1 MARSPGSGCRLVRG
15 RLIRSAAASKSRRT
29 VGTTAGPDVALEIQ
43 PREQFTIERL
53 IPLHIGRLDVSY
65 TNSALFMT
73 IAVVLIT
80 ALMLLGTRRAA
91 LVPGRWQSVAEM
103 SYEFVVDMVDTNA
116 GHGGRD
122 FFPFVFTLFMFILFS
137 NLLGLIPYSFTV
149 TSHII
154 VTFALAAVVF
164 IGVTI
169 IGFIRHGAHFLRLF
183 VPEGVPVAL
192 LLLLVPIELLSYFIR
207 PFTLSIRLFANMLA
221 GHTMLA
227 IFGGFAA
234 SVGLLAIFPLAIN
247 IALVGLELLV
257 AVLQAYVFA
266 ILTCLYLRDALHLH

>member
-1 MARSPGSGCRLVRG
+1 
-15 RLIRSAAASKSRRT
+15 
-29 VGTTAGPDVALEIQ
+29 VAIELQ
-43 PREQFTIERL
+43 PLEQFEIAR
-53 IPLHIGRLDVSY
+53 IVPLHIGKLDVSY
-65 TNSALFMT
+65 TNSALMMT
-73 IAVVLIT
+73 IVVVLIT
-80 ALMLLGTRRAA
+80 ALIMLSTRRAA
-91 LVPGRWQSVAEM
+91 LVPGRWQSVTEM
-103 SYEFVVDMVDTNA
+103 LYEFVADMVDTNA
-116 GHGGRD
+116 GHGARQ

-137 NLLGLIPYSFTV
+137 NLLGLVPYSFTV

-154 VTFALAAVVF
+154 VTFALAAIVF
-164 IGVTI
+164 VGVTI
-169 IGFIRHGAHFLRLF
+169 VGIVKHGFHFLRLF
-183 VPEGVPVAL
+183 VPEGVPVLL

-234 SVGLLAIFPLAIN
+234 SIWLVAVFPLAIN
-247 IALVGLELLV
+247 VALVGLELLV

>member
-1 MARSPGSGCRLVRG
+1 M
-15 RLIRSAAASKSRRT
+15 
-29 VGTTAGPDVALEIQ
+29 ALELH
-43 PREQFTIERL
+43 PLEQFKIEPL
-53 IPLHIGRLDVSY
+53 IPLHIGGFDVSF

-73 IAVVLIT
+73 IAVLLIT
-80 ALMLLGTRRAA
+80 ALLVLGTRRGA
-91 LVPGRWQSVAEM
+91 LVPSRAQSLAEM
-103 SYEFVVDMVDTNA
+103 SYEFVADMVETNA
-116 GHGGRD
+116 GHGAEPY
-122 FFPFVFTLFMFILFS
+122 FPFVFSLFMFVLFA

-154 VTFALAAVVF
+154 VTFALAAAVF

-169 IGFIRHGAHFLRLF
+169 IGVIKHGAHFLRLF
-183 VPEGVPVAL
+183 VPEGVPLVL
-192 LLLLVPIELLSYFIR
+192 LLLLVPIELLSYCIR

-234 SVGLLAIFPLAIN
+234 SVGLLAIFPVALDVAIY
-247 IALVGLELLV
+247 ALEVLV
-257 AVLQAYVFA
+257 AALQAYVFA

>member
-1 MARSPGSGCRLVRG
+1 
-15 RLIRSAAASKSRRT
+15 
-29 VGTTAGPDVALEIQ
+29 VAIELQ
-43 PREQFTIERL
+43 PLEQFSIER
-53 IPLHIGRLDVSY
+53 IVPLHIGKLDISY
-65 TNSALFMT
+65 TNSALMMT

-80 ALMLLGTRRAA
+80 ALVFLSTRRAA
-91 LVPGRWQSVAEM
+91 LVPGRWQSVTEM
-103 SYEFVVDMVDTNA
+103 LYEFVADMLDTNA
-116 GHGGRD
+116 GHGAEP
-122 FFPFVFTLFMFILFS
+122 FFPFVFTLFVFILFC
-137 NLLGLIPYSFTV
+137 NLLGLVPYSFTV

-154 VTFALAAVVF
+154 VTFALAALVF

-169 IGFIRHGAHFLRLF
+169 IGIVKHGFHFLRLF
-183 VPEGVPVAL
+183 VPEGVPVVL

-234 SVGLLAIFPLAIN
+234 SVWLAAIIPLGIN

>member
-1 MARSPGSGCRLVRG
+1 
-15 RLIRSAAASKSRRT
+15 
-29 VGTTAGPDVALEIQ
+29 VALELH
-43 PREQFTIERL
+43 PLEQFKIEPL
-53 IPLHIGRLDVSY
+53 IPIHIGGLDLSY

-73 IAVVLIT
+73 VTVVLIT
-80 ALMLLGTRRAA
+80 ALLVFGTRRNA

-103 SYEFVVDMVDTNA
+103 SYEFVADMVETNA
-116 GHGGRD
+116 GHGAEPY
-122 FFPFVFTLFMFILFS
+122 FPFVFTLFMFVLFS

-149 TSHII
+149 TSQII
-154 VTFALAAVVF
+154 VTFALAAIVF

-169 IGFIRHGAHFLRLF
+169 IGFVKHGAHFLRLF
-183 VPEGVPVAL
+183 VPEGVPIVL

-234 SVGLLAIFPLAIN
+234 SVGLLAILPVALDVAIF
-247 IALVGLELLV
+247 ALEVLV
-257 AVLQAYVFA
+257 AALQAYVFA
-266 ILTCLYLRDALHLH
+266 ILTCLYLRDALHMH